1 MDRTLTVLEAR
12 TVELA
17 KLKAELLLYTV
28 TLDALTPA
36 KGSFVMD
43 TPLFKY
49 MVVVS
54 QQLNE

>member
-1 MDRTLTVLEAR
+1 MTVLEAR

-28 TLDALTPA
+28 TFAAVMPT